1 MGCLLNKNQHSCLCS
16 TGASNLNITVPL
28 ITALKGEATFPLTT
42 QPAAAILNILSL
54 FFFLVSD

>member
-54 FFFLVSD
+54 FFS